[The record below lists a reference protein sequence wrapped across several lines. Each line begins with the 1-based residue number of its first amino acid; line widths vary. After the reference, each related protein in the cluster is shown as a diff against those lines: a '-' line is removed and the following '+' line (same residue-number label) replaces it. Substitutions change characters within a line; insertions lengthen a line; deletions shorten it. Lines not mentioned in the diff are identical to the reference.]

1 MSRMSLRARLIL
13 LTVTLLAAGLMISD
27 IGTVLL
33 LGGPLQGRVDNHLRA
48 AAGVIAQRGAA
59 SLPRPPAGRR
69 DTSPV
74 PQAIIDWPGAVITDV
89 YVGFLNADGE
99 LEYVMRSASFTGP
112 DPPLPRLDAHQ
123 VALRQGQVF
132 TVTAPGGTPTWRA
145 VALPRDTGSVVV
157 AVVLNEA
164 TTGNAVLRFGLIDA
178 ALLAVL
184 ALIGWFAIGAGLRP
198 LRRIGRTAAAIATGD
213 LSHRVPDLAAPH
225 TEIGQLATSLNA
237 MLAQLD
243 AAFSARAD
251 SEARMRRFVADA
263 SHELRTPLFGISG
276 FAELYRLGALTDPE
290 DVTHT
295 MQRIEHEAKRLA
307 KLVNDLLLLAQLDDT
322 TGTGTL
328 TLNLAPMDL
337 RTLAADALH
346 DLTALDPTR
355 PTELTGPGG
364 GPPAPA
370 PAHGDEARLRQVV
383 TNLIGNATTHTPP
396 GTPVRIGVG
405 TVDGSP
411 ILEIQDHGSGLTDD
425 QTRRVFDRFYRADTA
440 RARPASG
447 GAGLGL
453 SIAHSLVAAHHGRI
467 ELDTAPDH
475 GATFRIVLPNNHGEM
490 PATTEPR

>member
-1 MSRMSLRARLIL
+1 
-13 LTVTLLAAGLMISD
+13 
-27 IGTVLL
+27 
-33 LGGPLQGRVDNHLRA
+33 
-48 AAGVIAQRGAA
+48 
-59 SLPRPPAGRR
+59 
-69 DTSPV
+69 
-74 PQAIIDWPGAVITDV
+74 
-89 YVGFLNADGE
+89 
-99 LEYVMRSASFTGP
+99 
-112 DPPLPRLDAHQ
+112 
-123 VALRQGQVF
+123 
-132 TVTAPGGTPTWRA
+132 
-145 VALPRDTGSVVV
+145 
-157 AVVLNEA
+157 
-164 TTGNAVLRFGLIDA
+164 
-178 ALLAVL
+178 VL
-184 ALIGWFAIGAGLRP
+184 ALVGWFAIGAGLRP

-213 LSHRVPDLAAPH
+213 LSQRVPDLAAPH
-225 TEIGQLATSLNA
+225 TEIGQLAASLNT

-243 AAFSARAD
+243 GAFAARAD

-290 DVTHT
+290 DVKNT
-295 MQRIEHEAKRLA
+295 MRRIEHEANRLA
-307 KLVNDLLLLAQLDDT
+307 RLVNDLLLLAQLDES

-328 TLNLAPMDL
+328 TLDLAPMDL

-405 TVDGSP
+405 TRDGHP
-411 ILEIQDHGSGLTDD
+411 ILEIQDHGPGLTDD

-440 RARPASG
+440 RARPATG

-453 SIAHSLVAAHHGRI
+453 AIAHSLVTAHHGRI
-467 ELDTAPDH
+467 ELDTTPGR
-475 GATFRIVLPNNHGEM
+475 GATFRIVLPGDHGEL
-490 PATTEPR
+490 ASS